1 MGVIVLDAVNSGLL
15 RRPIDSLTFGG
26 FFQTLRLFG
35 GQLAATFMLHFLTV
49 REQFHSNILGL
60 GVQLGDLATRQRL
73 FLLSGAMAPHSTG
86 ANMAI
91 GRALEIVNLQLRQQA
106 YTLAIIDSFRLV
118 AWAAVC
124 CLIVIACT
132 TRVPTQFRQVMA
144 THKAA

>member
-1 MGVIVLDAVNSGLL
+1 MG
-15 RRPIDSLTFGG
+15 
-26 FFQTLRLFG
+26 
-35 GQLAATFMLHFLTV
+35 HFLTV

-60 GVQLGDLATRQRL
+60 GVQLGEPATQQRL
-73 FLLSGAMAPHSTG
+73 TMLSGAMAPRSAGT
-86 ANMAI
+86 NMAV
-91 GRALEIVNLQLRQQA
+91 GRAVEILSLQVRQQA
-106 YTLAIIDSFRLV
+106 FTLAIIDSFRLV